1 MWQVLIPSPPLFHIN
16 IIDVWSL
23 TCLLWYDFF
32 LFQKKLSSCSL
43 NETSQTLLLKDTYNP
58 QIALTMVYFE
68 ILYDRMPL
76 ISTKVTSSYIYWYI
90 QKTLGATQLTLEK
103 YIFIC
108 SYIYVFY
115 IVFWLSIMSIFT
127 SVFQKV
133 WVCFYF
139 SIYFVRDYESSFIG
153 WTSTISWFLRFS
165 WTQTKRKCKAFHFT
179 CLCKI

>member
-1 MWQVLIPSPPLFHIN
+1 M
-16 IIDVWSL
+16 WSL

-108 SYIYVFY
+108 SYIYVFH

-165 WTQTKRKCKAFHFT
+165 WTQTKRKCKAFRFT

>member
-1 MWQVLIPSPPLFHIN
+1 M
-16 IIDVWSL
+16 WSL

-165 WTQTKRKCKAFHFT
+165 WTHTKRKCKAFRFT